1 MNPRPKR
8 RRETGRKDKIILPG
22 LIPTGAGAFA
32 GSVTVRKPLHHHKCN
47 LCAGAP
53 NLSRKD
59 ICLGTARC
67 QCAGCEQ
74 IRETGAPP
82 YKVRASELQRL
93 NR

>member
-1 MNPRPKR
+1 MNPRPRR
-8 RRETGRKDKIILPG
+8 RRETGHKDKITLPG
-22 LIPTGAGAFA
+22 LIPTAAGSFA

-47 LCAGAP
+47 LCAGTP